1 MEHGR
6 AADRGLDLAR
16 YDAAYD
22 GMFPFAVLTARAMG
36 ALSVRRL
43 EQRNT
48 RITLPGPPRRSAWR
62 RSCWRATSAAASP
75 RWRWPAWTSPRPK
88 DRPPSSASP
97 RRRPP
102 RIDLSRTI
110 AAMSSDKWFPG
121 APSGRIHIETAKRH
135 GFRRRAVQ
143 ALRHLAGRC
152 QLPDDPGQ
160 GQGEP
165 HAHAGRGL
173 RAGAAVARPRRPV
186 VAHGLQSMGIK
197 DVGRFR
203 LPWHGRTR
211 ARAS

>member
-6 AADRGLDLAR
+6 AADRGR
-16 YDAAYD
+16 
-22 GMFPFAVLTARAMG
+22 PG
-36 ALSVRRL
+36 ALRRGL
-43 EQRNT
+43 RRDVPFRRAHGAGHGRAQRT
-48 RITLPGPPRRSAWR
+48 PPRATQHPHHPAGNR
-62 RSCWRATSAAASP
+62 RDGRPGVGRAGGLRARPHRRAGDGRHGRAAAEGQAAQFSI
-75 RWRWPAWTSPRPK
+75 AETK
-88 DRPPSSASP
+88 ATKV
-97 RRRPP
+97 
-102 RIDLSRTI
+102 DLGRTI

-121 APSGRIHIETAKRH
+121 APSGRIHVETAKRH

-143 ALRHLAGRC
+143 ALRHLAGRR

-186 VAHGLQSMGIK
+186 VAHGPAVDGHQ
-197 DVGRFR
+197 GRGPISTAMAR
-203 LPWHGRTR
+203 RTR